1 MEDKFP
7 EKIVFNNGKGRVDL
21 MNSPRRLLAVLAV
34 SALAVTFMPQAQA
47 ASATANGACKKAG
60 LTAKAASGAKL
71 VCTKSG
77 SKLIWKAVAV
87 KAAAP
92 APAPAAPAAPKITT
106 PWQVEIV
113 GDVTGGSS
121 GLGAPYVDGIST
133 YFDNVNA
140 TGGIQGRQIDYNV
153 VDTGS
158 DNTKSQAVIR
168 DAISKKPVA
177 IFGATGSTTLGAYFP
192 LLEAAELPFISGNS
206 LGKKNY
212 PWFYS
217 AVMTTEQLSTS
228 LTSAALAIAGK
239 TGVKG
244 KKIAIVGIDS
254 PATHITLEALKG
266 KLEKLGASVMDVE
279 YNLPA
284 APPFDAQAVKIVTG
298 SPNLVIMQLGAA
310 GTVVAAKAI
319 KNAGYNGQFVIQY
332 GGADDVSIASIN
344 NQKATFLRPYTYAT
358 PGSEMYK
365 LALKYGN
372 AGTISNE
379 GWARGWILAGMFAA
393 GLKKCTATCDAKD
406 LEAAMDSLGN
416 FSMPGGISAENGFFL
431 SKDVHTPLSEVSLW
445 SFDGSRT
452 VQVVD
457 GIKIGPPG
465 YPTS

>member
-92 APAPAAPAAPKITT
+92 APAAPKITT

-192 LLEAAELPFISGNS
+192 LWKPLNCPS
-206 LGKKNY
+206 Y
-212 PWFYS
+212 
-217 AVMTTEQLSTS
+217 
-228 LTSAALAIAGK
+228 LAI
-239 TGVKG
+239 
-244 KKIAIVGIDS
+244 
-254 PATHITLEALKG
+254 HLERR
-266 KLEKLGASVMDVE
+266 
-279 YNLPA
+279 
-284 APPFDAQAVKIVTG
+284 I
-298 SPNLVIMQLGAA
+298 
-310 GTVVAAKAI
+310 
-319 KNAGYNGQFVIQY
+319 
-332 GGADDVSIASIN
+332 
-344 NQKATFLRPYTYAT
+344 T
-358 PGSEMYK
+358 PGSIQQ
-365 LALKYGN
+365 L
-372 AGTISNE
+372 
-379 GWARGWILAGMFAA
+379 
-393 GLKKCTATCDAKD
+393 
-406 LEAAMDSLGN
+406 
-416 FSMPGGISAENGFFL
+416 
-431 SKDVHTPLSEVSLW
+431 
-445 SFDGSRT
+445 
-452 VQVVD
+452 
-457 GIKIGPPG
+457 
-465 YPTS
+465 